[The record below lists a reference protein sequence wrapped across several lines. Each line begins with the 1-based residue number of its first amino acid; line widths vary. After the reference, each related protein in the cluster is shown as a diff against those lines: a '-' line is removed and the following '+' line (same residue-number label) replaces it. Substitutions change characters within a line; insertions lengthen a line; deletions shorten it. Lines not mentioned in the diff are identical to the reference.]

1 MAPGPRWEAV
11 SERYRFV
18 ADAMLG
24 DLAKWLRILGES
36 TYYDPYAGDEELIE
50 VARRSG
56 AVLLSRDRGLCA
68 RAAEEG
74 VEALYVG
81 GLSLEE
87 ALAALSERYG
97 VRLEIDLSST
107 RCPLCNGR
115 LRRAERR
122 EVEGR
127 VPPGVLERYGLFL
140 VCDACGHVYWPG
152 THLRRMEAFLR
163 GVRARRRTVSF

>member
-1 MAPGPRWEAV
+1 V

-24 DLAKWLRILGES
+24 DVAKWLRILGAS
-36 TYYDPYAGDEELIE
+36 TFSEPYAGAEELIE
-50 VARRSG
+50 VAKRSG
-56 AVLLSRDRGLCA
+56 AVLLTRDRGLCS
-68 RAAEEG
+68 RAAAEG
-74 VEALYVG
+74 VEVMYVG
-81 GLSLEE
+81 GMRLEE

-97 VRLEIDLSST
+97 VRLEIDLSDT

-115 LRRAERR
+115 LRRAERG

-140 VCDACGHVYWPG
+140 VCESCGHVYWPG
-152 THLRRMEAFLR
+152 THLRRMRSFLR
-163 GVRARRRTVSF
+163 RVRALAARGSR